1 MFYKISLKKMRLL
14 FMLVGFIAILFLG
27 SCENFE
33 MNSYFKKV
41 AIPHQAWKGNEP
53 LVFEINVEDVIAPY
67 YYFLY
72 LQHDDHYPYSNF
84 WGEISVYRG
93 NDSIPILTQ
102 RIEADLADNR
112 GNWLGAGTQD
122 IVQHKIPFSFKE
134 PLEFGDA
141 GIYRFELKQ
150 LMRID
155 PLPMISAGVLMEK
168 GYKKNIDAEEVE
180 DSIAD
185 ELEGITKAF

>member
-1 MFYKISLKKMRLL
+1 MRLIFIL
-14 FMLVGFIAILFLG
+14 TTFLVILFLG

-41 AIPHQAWKGNEP
+41 AIPHQAWNGNEP
-53 LVFEINVEDVIAPY
+53 LVFEIDIKDVIAPY

-84 WGEISVYRG
+84 WGEISVYKG

-102 RIEADLADNR
+102 RIVADLADSR

-122 IVQHKIPFSFKE
+122 IVQHKIPFAFKE
-134 PLEFGDA
+134 KLEFDDA
-141 GIYRFELKQ
+141 GLYRFELKQ
-150 LMRID
+150 LMRTD
-155 PLPMISAGVLMEK
+155 PLPMISAGILMEK
-168 GYKKNIDAEEVE
+168 GYKKSLEFEEDLDA
-180 DSIAD
+180 DLLDI
-185 ELEGITKAF
+185 EGITKE